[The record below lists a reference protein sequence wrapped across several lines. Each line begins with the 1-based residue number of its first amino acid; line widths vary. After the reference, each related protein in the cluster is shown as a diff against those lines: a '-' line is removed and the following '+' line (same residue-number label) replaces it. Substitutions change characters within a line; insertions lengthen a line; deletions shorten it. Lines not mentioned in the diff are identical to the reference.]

1 MYLKKTFS
9 TMLFAAACCAPGT
22 SAAFADKTPSGPGL
36 SAAQFEQQAARVRH
50 DIADGRY
57 ARLSG
62 SARRMVEDYLQI
74 IGDILQ
80 RRGTSDAMTG
90 DEMVNVYN
98 MQERIN
104 AALTRRGDY
113 QFCSVDG
120 KTGSHF
126 KTKKCVSGA
135 QAEELRQ
142 QEHDRMLTMYKRGG
156 IEVP

>member
-1 MYLKKTFS
+1 MNMKKTFS
-9 TMLFAAACCAPGT
+9 LILFVAASCVSGT
-22 SAAFADKTPSGPGL
+22 SAALADAEPSGSGL
-36 SAAQFEQQAARVRH
+36 SAVQFEQQAAKVRH

-57 ARLSG
+57 ASLSG

-74 IGDILQ
+74 IADILQ

-104 AALTRRGDY
+104 AALTRSGDF